1 MKNVTK
7 STIIEFLKQ
16 EVSQECRV
24 PYEAVNADLPFADFT
39 MDSLQAV
46 YIMDRLEKFIGVELS
61 PLYFW
66 DYPTINSLSDFIEK
80 QILRK

>member
-7 STIIEFLKQ
+7 SAIIEFLKQ
-16 EVSQECRV
+16 EVSTECRV
-24 PYEAVNADLPFADFT
+24 PFETVNAGLPFADFA

-46 YIMDRLEKFIGVELS
+46 YIMDRLEKFIGAELS

-66 DYPTINSLSDFIEK
+66 DYPTIDALSDFIEK
-80 QILRK
+80 QILHK

>member
-7 STIIEFLKQ
+7 TAIIEFLKQ
-16 EVSQECRV
+16 EVSKECRV
-24 PYEAVNADLPFADFT
+24 PYETVNETSPFVDFS

-46 YIMDRLEKFIGVELS
+46 YIMDRLEKFIGAELS

-66 DYPTINSLSDFIEK
+66 DYPTIGSLSDFIERE
-80 QILRK
+80 ILNR

>member
-7 STIIEFLKQ
+7 SAIIEFLKQ
-16 EVSQECRV
+16 EVSKECRV
-24 PYEAVNADLPFADFT
+24 PYEAVNADLPFADFA

-46 YIMDRLEKFIGVELS
+46 YVMDRLEKFIGVELS

-66 DYPTINSLSDFIEK
+66 DYPTIDSLSDFIENHIMEK
-80 QILRK
+80 